1 MFKCGYYLPL
11 ESDRCALD
19 DDKPEIGA
27 DSIKKLMDIVDDYIP
42 APERDLTGPFLM
54 AAEGSFQLARGVVC
68 SGRIERGTI
77 RKGDLCEVIGKGKRI
92 KSSIIGMLSLL

>member
-1 MFKCGYYLPL
+1 
-11 ESDRCALD
+11 
-19 DDKPEIGA
+19 
-27 DSIKKLMDIVDDYIP
+27 MDIVDDYIP

-77 RKGDLCEVIGKGKRI
+77 KKGDLCEVIGKGKRI
-92 KSSIIGMLSLL
+92 KSSIIGGSSFLLVYTPKIVIEILQIFNFDVIR

>member
-1 MFKCGYYLPL
+1 
-11 ESDRCALD
+11 
-19 DDKPEIGA
+19 
-27 DSIKKLMDIVDDYIP
+27 MDIVDDYIP

-77 RKGDLCEVIGKGKRI
+77 KKGDLCEVIGKGKRI
-92 KSSIIGMLSLL
+92 KSSIIGGSSFLLVYTPKIVIEILQLFNFDFIR